1 MKILFILEVRAFKVD
16 LFCFLLLASSPIFF
30 MTRFA
35 LTIVSYILLLLKRKD
50 FNPKKLSK
58 LK

>member
-1 MKILFILEVRAFKVD
+1 MKILFILEVPAFKVD
-16 LFCFLLLASSPIFF
+16 LFCFLRLASSPNFF
-30 MTRFA
+30 MTRFVH
-35 LTIVSYILLLLKRKD
+35 TIVSYILLLLKRKD